1 MTITEPTQQITLSPY
16 CNLPFFTI
24 EPNINFDF
32 TSLSFWQLTE
42 MKKFAAQTP
51 LMLFSNYGF
60 NGEIQKGKGTLTV
73 SKLKIWNK
81 AELEQ
86 FEDIMDQSWQNFC
99 SYL

>member
-1 MTITEPTQQITLSPY
+1 MTTTEPKQQTTLSPY
-16 CNLPFFTI
+16 YRKPFFTI

-51 LMLFSNYGF
+51 LVVFSNYGF

-73 SKLKIWNK
+73 SKLKIWK
-81 AELEQ
+81 EAELEQ
-86 FEDIMDQSWQNFC
+86 FENIMEQSWSNFC
-99 SYL
+99 AYL